1 MEPLRKLRQ
10 DCIIPSILV
19 QQKTVKKTL
28 APIELYE
35 HLATNAEIDC
45 KSKLRSVISSLNG
58 IAALYL
64 IKEDITNAMKYYK
77 IVLRW
82 AKDYKG
88 NICVDSLLQIHALYN
103 LIDVMISSE
112 TPPKTEDRITE
123 TQKLEKIKDLQQ
135 NLSELEDKYLKP
147 QKDIVIYEIF
157 LFRHN

>member
-1 MEPLRKLRQ
+1 M
-10 DCIIPSILV
+10 
-19 QQKTVKKTL
+19 KKTL

-58 IAALYL
+58 IAALYI

-103 LIDVMISSE
+103 LIDVMKSCETSSII
-112 TPPKTEDRITE
+112 EDQINKA
-123 TQKLEKIKDLQQ
+123 QKLEEIENLQQ
-135 NLSELEDKYLKP
+135 HLSELENKYLKP
-147 QKDIVIYEIF
+147 QKDIVKSEIF
-157 LFRHN
+157 

>member
-1 MEPLRKLRQ
+1 M
-10 DCIIPSILV
+10 
-19 QQKTVKKTL
+19 KKTL

-103 LIDVMISSE
+103 LIDVMKSCETSSII
-112 TPPKTEDRITE
+112 EDQINKA
-123 TQKLEKIKDLQQ
+123 QKLEEIENLQQ
-135 NLSELEDKYLKP
+135 HLSELENKYLKP
-147 QKDIVIYEIF
+147 QKDIVKSEIF
-157 LFRHN
+157 QQIDFFNN